1 MISKVVLPF
10 PAVLLLY
17 TVYVPASSRRT
28 VMNVMLVAVRTTLL
42 EEVIGTPFLDQVKE
56 EGMGLASRLTS
67 IRAFVSPSVI
77 VCGPGLV

>member
-10 PAVLLLY
+10 PAVLLPY
-17 TVYVPASSRRT
+17 TVYVPASSRCT

-42 EEVIGTPFLDQVKE
+42 EVIGTPFLDQVKE
-56 EGMGLASRLTS
+56 EGMGLASRVTS
-67 IRAFVSPSVI
+67 IRTFISPSVI